1 MPDSPEPDA
10 SSLAAHLAWL
20 QAHMNDEPRPPVWL
34 PASLSIT
41 DRRTSF
47 ATAAWVAACWSV
59 VVVLMWWLAG
69 ALALFAAGFGAL
81 SLLLAL
87 MEHVWPSR
95 AGCWLNP
102 ETGEVHVVGRT
113 GRLRRAQVFKPQ
125 AWSLWAVTKPASVQ
139 QRLTERRWHVR
150 LELRQF
156 VGGRLLCQRLTSVPS
171 PNAAQQAQVTEW
183 LDALSA
189 YLRSPLKGWQR

>member
-1 MPDSPEPDA
+1 
-10 SSLAAHLAWL
+10 
-20 QAHMNDEPRPPVWL
+20 MNDEPSPPMWL
-34 PASLSIT
+34 PASLSIA

-102 ETGEVHVVGRT
+102 ETGEVQVLGRT

-125 AWSLWAVTKPASVQ
+125 VWSLWAVTKSASALQ
-139 QRLTERRWHVR
+139 TMTERRWHVR
-150 LELRQF
+150 LELRQ
-156 VGGRLLCQRLTSVPS
+156 VVSGRLLCQRLTSVPS

-183 LDALSA
+183 LNALSA

>member
-1 MPDSPEPDA
+1 
-10 SSLAAHLAWL
+10 
-20 QAHMNDEPRPPVWL
+20 MNDEPRPPVWL

-47 ATAAWVAACWSV
+47 ATAVWVAACWSV

-87 MEHVWPSR
+87 MAHVWPSR

-102 ETGEVHVVGRT
+102 ETGEVQVVGRT
-113 GRLRRAQVFKPQ
+113 GRLRRTQVLEPR
-125 AWSLWAVTKPASVQ
+125 AWSLWAVTKSASVQ
-139 QRLTERRWHVR
+139 QRMTERRWHVT
-150 LELRQF
+150 LELRQV
-156 VGGRLLCQRLTSVPS
+156 VGGRLQCQPLIALPS
-171 PNAAQQAQVTEW
+171 PDAEQQAQFTEW

-189 YLRSPLKGWQR
+189 YLRCPLKGWQR